1 VWVRVERTSEK
12 EIHVTVIVT
21 GRHMDV
27 TEPLKAFAT
36 EKMSKLTKFLDTVT
50 EIDVIFDAAGKLEI
64 GVEVLVHAEHRS
76 AFVAKVSNADA
87 YAGID
92 LCYGKLERQ
101 LTEHKE
107 KQRNRKHPH

>member
-1 VWVRVERTSEK
+1 M
-12 EIHVTVIVT
+12 TVIVT

-27 TEPLKAFAT
+27 TEPLKAFAN
-36 EKMSKLTKFLDTVT
+36 EKMSRLTKFLDTVT

-64 GVEVLVHAEHRS
+64 EVEVIVHAEHRS

-87 YAGID
+87 YAGLD
-92 LCYGKLERQ
+92 LCYAKLERQ